1 MIEPVCKQTIYNYY
15 VSIPVATILISML
28 VVIIFTGGSIGLVI
42 PFLLITLIFVN
53 IFKLKI
59 VIYDNQLQLILGI
72 MGFFKKTIQ
81 LSELELND
89 FKEKSIP
96 WYLKGTLFKYD
107 YQGNLIFCPRS
118 GKALILEYK
127 TGKHCIFI
135 VSNNNRLLFEML
147 RQQAQQC

>member
-1 MIEPVCKQTIYNYY
+1 MTDSVYKETIYNYY

-59 VIYDNQLQLILGI
+59 VIYDNQIQLILGI
-72 MGFFKKTIQ
+72 MGLFTKTIQ

-107 YQGNLIFCPRS
+107 YQGNLIFCPKS

-127 TGKHCIFI
+127 TGKQCIFI
-135 VSNNNRLLFEML
+135 VSHDNRLLFDML
-147 RQQAQQC
+147 RQQAQGY